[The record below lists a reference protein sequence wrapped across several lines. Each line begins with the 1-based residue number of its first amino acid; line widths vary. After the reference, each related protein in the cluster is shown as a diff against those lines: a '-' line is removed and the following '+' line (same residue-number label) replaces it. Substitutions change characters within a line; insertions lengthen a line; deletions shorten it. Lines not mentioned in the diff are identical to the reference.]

1 MSHEART
8 DSSHIYFSFK
18 QIGQSRVA
26 IKYTLGVRLHN
37 VTYVTCEA
45 LTNIYQYKLNSAKC
59 RHLYLIFVL
68 RCEFK
73 NGHQKDICLSDIK
86 LHAQILL
93 RIPYSI
99 ANIIGIL

>member
-1 MSHEART
+1 MSHEAHT

-45 LTNIYQYKLNSAKC
+45 LTNIYQYKLNNAKC
-59 RHLYLIFVL
+59 RLLYLIFVV
-68 RCEFK
+68 RCESK
-73 NGHQKDICLSDIK
+73 NIHQKDTCLCDIG
-86 LHAQILL
+86 LHARILL
-93 RIPYSI
+93 RILDSI